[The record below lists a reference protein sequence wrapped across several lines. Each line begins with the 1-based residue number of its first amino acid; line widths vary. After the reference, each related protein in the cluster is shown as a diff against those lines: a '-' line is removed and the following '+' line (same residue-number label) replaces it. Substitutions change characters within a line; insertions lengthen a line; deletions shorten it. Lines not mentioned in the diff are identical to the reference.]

1 MSLTILDGATVS
13 ATGGTGKTYT
23 TDGTSVTGGIHLAD
37 ASVADFRVRPN
48 ITAKVKM
55 PTLQA
60 DGSYTKMKVSAVHVV
75 PQILA
80 SGKTVFNLVRTE
92 LEVHPELSAAAC
104 VELRNKGAQLLIDA
118 ETTNFWS
125 AGSLTAL
132 Y

>member
-23 TDGTSVTGGIHLAD
+23 TDGTIIVGGIHLAD
-37 ASVADFRVRPN
+37 ASVTDFRIRPN
-48 ITAKVKM
+48 ITARVRM
-55 PTLQA
+55 PQLQA
-60 DGSYTKMKVSAVHVV
+60 DGSYTKMKISAVHTV

-92 LEVHPELSAAAC
+92 LEVHPELSAAAAT
-104 VELRNKGAQLLIDA
+104 ELRNKGAQLLFDS
-118 ETTNFWS
+118 EMTNFWS